1 MPSLETVTILITDLV
16 GSTGLASRLGPAAA
30 EELRQDHFS
39 VLRAA
44 IGESGGREVKNT
56 GDGLMLAFSS
66 PSQAIECAVAMQQ
79 QLQLRNA
86 RAGEQLHVRM
96 GIAAGEASQEDGD
109 YFGMPPT
116 EAARLCDTAAGEQ
129 ILTSELVRM
138 MASGRHGE
146 SFRGVGA
153 LELKG
158 LPAPYTA
165 YEVTW
170 EPATAEVLPLPQVL
184 RGVPPVG
191 YVGRE
196 QERAALEQ
204 LWREARDGAR
214 RLALLSGEPG
224 IGKTRLSTHTALTCH
239 GDGAVVLF
247 GRCSEELG
255 APYEPWI
262 EALSHYVEH
271 APEDVLEAHA
281 ERRGGE
287 LGRLVPALSR
297 RVPDLPEPRPSDP
310 ETERYLLFGA
320 VLGLLED
327 ACEQSPVTLVLD
339 DLHWADAQSLAL
351 LRHVITGSAG
361 LRLLVL
367 GTFRDSE
374 LDRGHPLT
382 DTLAALRR
390 EDGVERV
397 ALTGLG
403 MDDVVAIMEA
413 AAGHDMDETG
423 LALAR
428 EIASD
433 TDGNPFFV
441 AELLRHLSESGV
453 LNQRDDGR
461 WELAGP
467 LAEIGMPQSVREV
480 VGRRVERLGDE
491 ARGVLTLAAV
501 IGREFDVD
509 LLERVARED
518 EDQLLDTLESAVE
531 ASVLVESPVRPGR
544 FAFAHALIRNTLYEE
559 HGLTRRARLHL
570 RIAEALEEICGSDPG
585 PRLAELA
592 HHWSAATASIDPAK
606 AMDYSRRA
614 AERAL
619 AELAPNEA
627 LRWFENALDMESQ
640 RAEHDPRDR
649 CDILIGL
656 GQAQRQAGEAVYR
669 STLLEAARL
678 ARELGDGA
686 RLASAALANNRGYT
700 SEIGIVDDE
709 RVEVLRAALELVP
722 PDDPRRP
729 RVQSLLGM
737 ELAYGGALE
746 ERMALTGE
754 ALEAARAQGDRAL
767 VASVLI
773 DRFFAIWTAETA
785 AERRAVVEELAATA
799 DTLDDPFVRFW
810 GLGSL
815 SFDVSI
821 ETGDLEGVER
831 GLAYMRESDER
842 LGEPFIRWCAMWF
855 DASFRLARGRLEEA
869 EELIEAS
876 VAQALESDQGDAM
889 TIYVAQLIGL
899 RREQGR
905 LDELTDLLVQSVED
919 NPTLPAF
926 AASLGL
932 VYLETGRHE
941 EARAILDEGAGQRF
955 AHLRKDVTWHSG
967 LAMYSELAAR
977 LRDRDAARVLFDLL
991 EPHADLMI
999 WNGALYLGPVASL
1012 LGRLAATLGD
1022 HTAADAHF
1030 DRAVRALEAFD
1041 APLHLA
1047 RARLWWGESL
1057 LERDP
1062 EDARARE
1069 LLGQAME
1076 EAHSRGC
1083 GPVERR
1089 ATELLATPA

>member
-30 EELRQDHFS
+30 EELRQEHFS
-39 VLRAA
+39 ALRAA
-44 IGESGGREVKNT
+44 IGETGGREVKNT
-56 GDGLMLAFSS
+56 GDGLMLAFTS
-66 PSQAIECAVAMQQ
+66 PSSAIECAVAMQQ
-79 QLQLRNA
+79 QLQLRNV
-86 RAGEQLHVRM
+86 RAGEQLHVRI

-116 EAARLCDTAAGEQ
+116 EAARLCDAAAGEQ

-138 MASGRHGE
+138 MAAGRHGE
-146 SFRGVGA
+146 AFQSVGE

-158 LPAPYTA
+158 LPAPYNA
-165 YEVTW
+165 YEVVW
-170 EPATAEVLPLPQVL
+170 EPATAEALPLPQML

-191 YVGRE
+191 YVGRAG
-196 QERAALEQ
+196 ERATLER
-204 LWREARDGAR
+204 LWGEARDGAR

-239 GDGAVVLF
+239 GDGGVVLF

-271 APEDVLEAHA
+271 APEEVLAAHA
-281 ERRGGE
+281 ERHGGE
-287 LGRLVPALSR
+287 LARLVPGLAR
-297 RVPDLPEPRPSDP
+297 RVAGLPEPRASDQ

-320 VLGLLED
+320 VLGLLEE
-327 ACEQSPVTLVLD
+327 ACEHTPIALVLD

-374 LDRGHPLT
+374 LDRRHPLT
-382 DTLAALRR
+382 DALAAFRR
-390 EDGVERV
+390 EDGVERI

-413 AAGHDMDETG
+413 AAGHNMDDTG
-423 LALAR
+423 LALAH
-428 EIASD
+428 EIAAD

-441 AELLRHLSESGV
+441 AEVLRHLSESGV
-453 LNQRDDGR
+453 LSQRPDGR

-467 LAEIGMPQSVREV
+467 LSEIGMPQSVREV
-480 VGRRVERLGDE
+480 VGRRVERLGEE
-491 ARGVLTLAAV
+491 ARGVLTIAAV

-509 LLERVARED
+509 LLELVVRED
-518 EDQLLDTLESAVE
+518 EEQLLDVLESSVE
-531 ASVLVESPVRPGR
+531 AAVLVESPVRPGR

-570 RIAEALEEICGSDPG
+570 RIAEALEDICGSDPG

-592 HHWSAATASIDPAK
+592 HHWSAATSSIDPGK

-627 LRWFENALDMESQ
+627 LRWFENALELEEQ
-640 RAEHDPRDR
+640 RAERHPRDR
-649 CDILIGL
+649 FDILIGL
-656 GQAQRQAGEAVYR
+656 GQAQRQAGEAEYR
-669 STLLEAARL
+669 STLLAAARL
-678 ARELGDGA
+678 AQELGDGS

-722 PDDPRRP
+722 RDDPRRP

-737 ELAYGGALE
+737 ELAYSGALE
-746 ERMALTGE
+746 ERKSLTEE
-754 ALEAARAQGDRAL
+754 ALAAAREQGDPAL

-785 AERRAVVEELAATA
+785 AERRAVVDELRTMAEH
-799 DTLDDPFVRFW
+799 LEDPFVRFW

-815 SFDVSI
+815 SYDVALES
-821 ETGDLEGVER
+821 GDVEGVEH
-831 GLAYMRESDER
+831 GLAYMRESDQR
-842 LGEPFIRWCAMWF
+842 LGEPFIHWCAMWF
-855 DASFRLARGRLEEA
+855 DAAFRLARGRLDEA

-876 VAQALESDQGDAM
+876 VAQALESGQGDAM
-889 TIYVAQLIGL
+889 TIYVAQLVGL

-905 LDELTDLLVQSVED
+905 LDELIDLLVQTVED

-932 VYLETGRHE
+932 TYLESGRQDD
-941 EARAILDEGAGQRF
+941 ARVLLEEGAAQGF
-955 AHLRKDVTWHSG
+955 AHLRKDVSWHSG
-967 LAMYSELAAR
+967 LAMYSELAAG
-977 LRDRDAARVLFDLL
+977 LGDRDAARLLFDML

-999 WNGALYLGPVASL
+999 WNGAFYLGPVASL

-1022 HTAADAHF
+1022 HEEADARF
-1030 DRAVRALEAFD
+1030 GRSVAALEAFD

-1047 RARLWWGESL
+1047 RARMWWAESL

-1069 LLGQAME
+1069 LLEQAAK
-1076 EAHSRGC
+1076 EARTRGC
-1083 GPVERR
+1083 EPVERR
-1089 ATELLATPA
+1089 AMELLATPA